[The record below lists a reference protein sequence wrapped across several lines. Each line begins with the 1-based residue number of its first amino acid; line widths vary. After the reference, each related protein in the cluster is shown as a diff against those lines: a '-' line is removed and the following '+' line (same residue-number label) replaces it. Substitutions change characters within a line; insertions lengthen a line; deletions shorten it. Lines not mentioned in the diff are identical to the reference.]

1 MNATQMTKEQ
11 ISAWLDGEMPD
22 ADVEA
27 MLAALS
33 REEGR
38 VCWVEYHHIGDV
50 LRSEELAMQP
60 GPDFAAKLAARLAH
74 EPVYL
79 LPVDAPVRQ
88 NLRQMLR
95 QKAWPGMAVAAG
107 LMVVLALPYS
117 SLGPQDQASVGVA
130 KRTTP
135 EGDGFNLVATGK
147 ASSPQVRQKPVQDG
161 EILRDPQIQQYL
173 EAHQRYSPSV
183 YSAAKYVR
191 PVEASKTG
199 TDK

>member
-22 ADVEA
+22 ADVDA
-27 MLAALS
+27 MLAALC
-33 REEGR
+33 RDEGR
-38 VCWVEYHHIGDV
+38 ACWDQYHRIGDV
-50 LRSEELAMQP
+50 LRSDELAIQP
-60 GPDFAAKLAARLAH
+60 GADFAAKMAARLAQ

-79 LPVDAPVRQ
+79 LPLAAPAQQ
-88 NLRQMLR
+88 NLRHLLR
-95 QKAWPGMAVAAG
+95 QKAWPGLAIAAG

-117 SLGPQDQASVGVA
+117 SPGPQDQPSGIA
-130 KRTTP
+130 KRTAP
-135 EGDGFNLVATGK
+135 AESGFNLVAAGK
-147 ASSPQVRQKPVQDG
+147 AANPKLRQKPVQDG

-191 PVEASKTG
+191 PVETNKTG

>member
-27 MLAALS
+27 MLAALCQD
-33 REEGR
+33 EGR
-38 VCWVEYHHIGDV
+38 ACWDQYHQIGDV
-50 LRSEELAMQP
+50 LRSDELAMQP
-60 GPDFAAKLAARLAH
+60 GADFAAKMAARLAQ
-74 EPVYL
+74 EPAYL
-79 LPVDAPVRQ
+79 LPVAAPERQ
-88 NLRQMLR
+88 NLRHMLR
-95 QKAWPGMAVAAG
+95 HKAWPGVAIAAG

-117 SLGPQDQASVGVA
+117 SLGPQDQAPGLA
-130 KRTTP
+130 KRNTP
-135 EGDGFNLVATGK
+135 TDSGFNLVAAGK
-147 ASSPQVRQKPVQDG
+147 ASSPQLRQKPVQDG

-191 PVEASKTG
+191 PVEANKTG

>member
-22 ADVEA
+22 ADVDV
-27 MLAALS
+27 MLAALC
-33 REEGR
+33 RDDGR
-38 VCWVEYHHIGDV
+38 ACWEEYHRIGDV
-50 LRSEELAMQP
+50 LRSDELAVQP
-60 GPDFAAKLAARLAH
+60 GADFAAKMAARLAQ
-74 EPVYL
+74 EPAYL
-79 LPVDAPVRQ
+79 LPVPAPARQ
-88 NLRQMLR
+88 ILRQR
-95 QKAWPGMAVAAG
+95 AWSGVAIAAG

-117 SLGPQDQASVGVA
+117 SLGPGDQAPSIA
-130 KRTTP
+130 KRNSAT
-135 EGDGFNLVATGK
+135 DSGFSLVAAGK

-191 PVEASKTG
+191 PAEANKTG